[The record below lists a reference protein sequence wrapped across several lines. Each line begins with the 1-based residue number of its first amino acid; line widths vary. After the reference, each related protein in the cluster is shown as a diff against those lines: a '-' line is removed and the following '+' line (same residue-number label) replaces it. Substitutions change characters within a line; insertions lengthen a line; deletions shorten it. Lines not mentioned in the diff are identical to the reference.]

1 MALYNYKGY
10 FAAKVEKSDDDDN
23 HDSNNDDNNTN
34 TATTTTTNKK
44 ENENKRCMNQLW
56 FSNLLHII
64 YGKWLKINNQSTLS
78 ENVRKS

>member
-23 HDSNNDDNNTN
+23 HDGNNDDNNTN
-34 TATTTTTNKK
+34 TATTTTNKK
-44 ENENKRCMNQLW
+44 KNENKRCMNQLW
-56 FSNLLHII
+56 FSNLLQII